1 VEEESLT
8 AILERLERLKRRL
21 PKSNQRG
28 FTLIELLVVISILG
42 ILAAVVTMSM
52 VGVTKL
58 AQQRAADAEKATV
71 QAAIDAMANEQ
82 LVPSDQV
89 CSAHTTPA
97 TAISDMTNFPASQ
110 PSPAAQPQGASV
122 PLNPRYLRAAQT
134 HGTYYC
140 DADGK
145 VYQQAYNP

>member
-1 VEEESLT
+1 LT
-8 AILERLERLKRRL
+8 EALERLKKRL
-21 PKSNQRG
+21 PRNNQRG

-71 QAAIDAMANEQ
+71 QAAVDAMVNEQ

-89 CSAHTTPA
+89 CVGSPTTN
-97 TAISDMTNFPASQ
+97 DMTKFPSSQ
-110 PSPAAQPQGASV
+110 APTDKPAGRPG
-122 PLNPRYLRAAQT
+122 
-134 HGTYYC
+134 
-140 DADGK
+140 
-145 VYQQAYNP
+145 